1 MNSVAINAA
10 LYMTILTFSHNE
22 IITFFVKKKKN
33 AFLLVSVT
41 HNALNSLDNPS

>member
-22 IITFFVKKKKN
+22 IITFFGKKKKKTLFSW
-33 AFLLVSVT
+33 FL
-41 HNALNSLDNPS
+41 